1 MSVILTPQFRPQTEG
16 STEENMA
23 SVQEM
28 YDDSVEGLTN
38 KCDKYVSILRNTVVS
53 LGTLLREKKINPSQ
67 FQDLFAFPIANLELG
82 RDKLEWVQK
91 KVREKYR
98 KDVQKLDK
106 EEGYFCNT
114 YLKVSDLKS
123 WGYRFIDYASASVA
137 LAMIFIEASKA
148 QDTTQD
154 SSRLTSHW
162 GVTGGLLVLSKVLS
176 AATDYRNKKLN
187 EKAILKAKLLDLKYR
202 CDKIYEAAALIDL
215 LKAMTRS
222 VSEIDPIALKCQ
234 LKRSIRALKEEGANI
249 VPRSIAK
256 DLKKGLSDLLEEKIF
271 QEAGSAALLNFHSEK
286 RNLKRIFDAW
296 NRQRFAVDSETS
308 VEESQS
314 LDEGGCAHIIDEH
327 QDSAGGI
334 MQMQDQNILTIVDVG
349 GMTEH
354 KELEN
359 VGIGQPDTS
368 QNFNLTANLQYG
380 TGYSTQL
387 STGSSAQQS
396 FGWNTPRDQTT
407 SFILPPNLLQQH
419 QRAKDLNLC

>member
-1 MSVILTPQFRPQTEG
+1 
-16 STEENMA
+16 
-23 SVQEM
+23 
-28 YDDSVEGLTN
+28 
-38 KCDKYVSILRNTVVS
+38 
-53 LGTLLREKKINPSQ
+53 
-67 FQDLFAFPIANLELG
+67 
-82 RDKLEWVQK
+82 
-91 KVREKYR
+91 
-98 KDVQKLDK
+98 
-106 EEGYFCNT
+106 
-114 YLKVSDLKS
+114 
-123 WGYRFIDYASASVA
+123 
-137 LAMIFIEASKA
+137 MIFIEASKA

-154 SSRLTSHW
+154 SSRMTSHW

-222 VSEIDPIALKCQ
+222 VSDIDPIALRCQ

-249 VPRSIAK
+249 VPRSVAK

-271 QEAGSAALLNFHSEK
+271 QEAGSAALLNLQSEK
-286 RNLKRIFDAW
+286 RTLKRIFDAW

-314 LDEGGCAHIIDEH
+314 LDEGGCADIIEEP
-327 QDSAGGI
+327 QDSAAGI
-334 MQMQDQNILTIVDVG
+334 MQMQNQNSLTIVEVG

-354 KELEN
+354 KEFEK
-359 VGIGQPDTS
+359 VGIEQPDTS

-396 FGWNTPRDQTT
+396 FGWDTPRNQTT

-419 QRAKDLNLC
+419 QRAEDLNLC